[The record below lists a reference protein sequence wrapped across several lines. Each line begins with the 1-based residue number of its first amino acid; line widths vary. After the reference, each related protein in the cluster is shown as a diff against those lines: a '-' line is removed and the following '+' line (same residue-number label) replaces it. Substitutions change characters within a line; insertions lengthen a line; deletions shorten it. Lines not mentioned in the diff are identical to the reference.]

1 MIVATNKYKM
11 FWLYRLYKEPSPKA
25 RERFPDIQHSTDRTY
40 LVWKDGE
47 VFKSKELLPVQPV
60 RENVSV
66 DIPDEIK
73 AKATVPFIPSEECC
87 ARPFR

>member
-1 MIVATNKYKM
+1 MCSSISCGM
-11 FWLYRLYKEPSPKA
+11 ES
-25 RERFPDIQHSTDRTY
+25 Y

-73 AKATVPFIPSEECC
+73 AILKAYGITDDTENSW
-87 ARPFR
+87 